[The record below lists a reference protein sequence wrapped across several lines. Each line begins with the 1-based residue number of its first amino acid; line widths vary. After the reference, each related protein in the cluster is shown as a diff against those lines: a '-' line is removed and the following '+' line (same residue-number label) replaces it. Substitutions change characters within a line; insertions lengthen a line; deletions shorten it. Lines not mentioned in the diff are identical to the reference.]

1 VLAHRRFSTTSMCN
15 ADRLKA
21 LGEHRTDGGSA
32 MDRARRLLVL
42 LALCVL
48 VPAGTATAASSGGA
62 PIAPPQHPH
71 GFDSQAVVYKTFP
84 RTLRQGQRGQDIKT
98 LQTWLSEVGFSVW
111 QTGYFGP
118 VTKKQVKRFQSKYH
132 LKPVTGVV
140 GVRTAATLSAA
151 VKKITHSSGVSN
163 KKSTGWVFPIRPISR
178 VVGPGSWSLDQG
190 VDIATYG
197 GACGKRAVLVAVT
210 SGTIVREGISGF
222 GPAAPVLKVASGKYR
237 GRYIYYGHSMPALVR
252 VGAHVSTGQP
262 IAEVG
267 CGQVGISTGPHLEIG
282 ISDPG
287 GPTCCPGGETAQ
299 LMNQIMKG
307 LYRKAGGH

>member
-1 VLAHRRFSTTSMCN
+1 MCIADGSEALAAVR
-15 ADRLKA
+15 AD
-21 LGEHRTDGGSA
+21 GSRA
-32 MDRARRLLVL
+32 MACARRLLVL
-42 LALCVL
+42 LALCAL
-48 VPAGTATAASSGGA
+48 LPAGTATAASSGGA
-62 PIAPPQHPH
+62 AIAPPQHPH
-71 GFDSQAVVYKTFP
+71 GFDTQAVVYKTFP
-84 RTLRQGQRGQDIKT
+84 RTLRQGKRGQDVKT
-98 LQTWLSEVGFSVW
+98 LQTWLSELGFSVW

-118 VTKKQVKRFQSKYH
+118 VTKQQVKRFQSKYH

-140 GVRTAATLSAA
+140 GNRTAATLSAA
-151 VKKITHSSGVSN
+151 VKKVTRSSGVAN
-163 KKSTGWVFPIRPISR
+163 KKSTGWVFPIKPISR

-197 GACGKRAVLVAVT
+197 GACGKHATLVAVT

-237 GRYIYYGHSMPALVR
+237 GRYIYYGHALPALVP
-252 VGAHVSTGQP
+252 VGAHVHTGQP
-262 IAEVG
+262 IADVG
-267 CGQVGISTGPHLEIG
+267 CGQVGMSTGPHLELG

-299 LMNQIMKG
+299 LMEQILRG